1 MAATTKE
8 FNVTGNAITVLNKT
22 TTAAEGTAEAVKT
35 LNKQYLE
42 LKKQQEQYK
51 PNTAEFKALTQQMAE
66 LKKQMKESAD
76 AVAQQTT
83 PAVEGLRG
91 TFGTM
96 KEQVMDFN
104 FEGLTESLKSFTSN
118 LSRVNVSSITG
129 SLKAMLSAGVQ
140 GFKTLGNVIK
150 ANPIF
155 LVAGALIGIIAYWE
169 KLSNLVSGKGAMKQ
183 ALQSQVAAYENQ
195 AKQLERINSLVKI
208 QNKDAGQ
215 ILKSEL
221 FILEVKKQQALA
233 AYRLALLEDDTA
245 KIAEQRNALDDA
257 NAAIAMRREQSAK
270 SINDYYNDALQ
281 NSEKQL
287 NSDAD
292 RRKVNQ
298 EINSKISEAM
308 DLQIALTAEIDKQ
321 KVILEQQKKL
331 PGVLGDPK
339 ATQNEIDRL
348 VEERKSYT
356 KKVFYLDDV
365 YRKEQLDALDKAEK
379 NRLKALNDAHQ
390 AELNARR
397 DFELQLRNEIF
408 KTTATQDEYEIE
420 MLTQQYDKKK
430 EDAKKNKADLLLV
443 EEWYTNALS
452 ELLLSQAE
460 REYQIDQEKN
470 KKLLDKKKE
479 AHDKEQELATAYNDR
494 RNAIDNELNNAKL
507 SAQDLELQDVRN
519 HYLALI
525 AEAKYFGKDAQV
537 LIEAQKKAEA
547 EINKKYD
554 DENLAK
560 QQATFTA
567 RLGLV
572 SSGLDALGALNDAFT
587 KRGQEQSRKQFQI
600 QKTLNLASAVVD
612 TYGGINRALNDKT
625 MPSTTARI
633 IQASIVGAMG
643 LANVIKIS
651 KTEYGNASAPSGTN
665 MSAGSV
671 GGGTEAPSPANFA
684 FLGNQPNQQQPPLQ
698 AYVVGAQVS
707 SNLEAQQL
715 IQNQSR
721 LGG

>member
-1 MAATTKE
+1 MANTID
-8 FNVTGNAITVLNKT
+8 FNVTSNAVNVLNQTGAAAENTAKGFTNAKTELRALQEQLLTMDQSSEAFKKASTRAGELKSQINSLSSEINANAGNAFESLSNNIGLFGSRLMSLDLKG
-22 TTAAEGTAEAVKT
+22 AGQALSGMGTAVGRINFKTVKEEVGG
-35 LNKQYLE
+35 LIKGIISMG
-42 LKKQQEQYK
+42 
-51 PNTAEFKALTQQMAE
+51 KAL
-66 LKKQMKESAD
+66 L
-76 AVAQQTT
+76 
-83 PAVEGLRG
+83 
-91 TFGTM
+91 
-96 KEQVMDFN
+96 
-104 FEGLTESLKSFTSN
+104 
-118 LSRVNVSSITG
+118 
-129 SLKAMLSAGVQ
+129 
-140 GFKTLGNVIK
+140 

-155 LVAGALIGIIAYWE
+155 LLAGVIIGVIAYWQE
-169 KLSNLVSGKGAMKQ
+169 LNDLISGKGAKKQ
-183 ALQSQVAAYENQ
+183 ALQSQVTAYENQ
-195 AKQLERINSLVKI
+195 AKQLERINSLIKI

-257 NAAIAMRREQSAK
+257 NIAIAMRREQSAK
-270 SINDYYNDALQ
+270 SINDYYAAALQ
-281 NSEKQL
+281 NGEKQL
-287 NSDAD
+287 NSDSDKA
-292 RRKVNQ
+292 K
-298 EINSKISEAM
+298 INSEISAKMSEAM
-308 DLQIALTAEIDKQ
+308 DLQIALTAEINKQ
-321 KVILEQQKKL
+321 QIILEQQKKL

-348 VEERKSYT
+348 VEERKSYG

-379 NRLKALNDAHQ
+379 DRLKALNDAHQ

-420 MLTQQYDKKK
+420 MLIQQYDKKK

-460 REYQIDQEKN
+460 REYQIEQEKN
-470 KKLLDKKKE
+470 KKLLEKKKE
-479 AHDKEQELATAYNDR
+479 QQEKEQAIATAYNDR
-494 RNAIDNELNNAKL
+494 RNVIDNELANAKL
-507 SAQDLELQDVRN
+507 SVQDLELQDVRN

-525 AEAKYFGKDAQV
+525 AEAKYFGRDAQV

-547 EINKKYD
+547 EINKKYND
-554 DENLAK
+554 DDIAK
-560 QQATFTA
+560 QQAVFTA

-587 KRGQEQSRKQFQI
+587 KKGQQQSKKQFQI
-600 QKTLNLASAVVD
+600 QKALNLASAVVD

-665 MSAGSV
+665 MSGGSS
-671 GGGTEAPSPANFA
+671 GGNGGTEAPSPANFA
-684 FLGNQPNQQQPPLQ
+684 FLGNQPNQQPPLQ
-698 AYVVGAQVS
+698 AYVVSSQVS

-715 IQNQSR
+715 IQNQSK